1 MITRRSLLIGSAA
14 AVTTGMAWAPTAR
27 AAACGPNVELRATP
41 ELVVTVR
48 TRSGWGADE
57 SYRFKDGKEAW
68 TPEYFKPQTLTV
80 HHEGVGTGGDPAV
93 RVRGIHKLHA
103 VDNGWGDIGYHLLI
117 GSDGVI
123 FEGRWS
129 GDDCVPVFAGSG
141 VYPVNAAHV
150 VNFNASNI
158 GVCLINNL
166 NTVEPTPAALESL
179 ARVAAVLSVRCGL
192 DPLGTT
198 NYVNP
203 INGKRKTVP
212 TMSLHRD
219 WADTECPGAKLVPKI
234 PQVKARVAELV
245 KASR

>member
-14 AVTTGMAWAPTAR
+14 AVASGVAWAPTAQ

-41 ELVVTVR
+41 KLAVTVR

-57 SYRFKDGKEAW
+57 SYRLKDGKERW
-68 TPEYFKPQTLTV
+68 LPEYFKAQTLTV
-80 HHEGVGTGGDPAV
+80 HHEGVGTGGDPAA
-93 RVRGIHKLHA
+93 RVRGIYKLHA

-129 GDDCVPVFAGSG
+129 GDDCVPVFPATGSA
-141 VYPVNAAHV
+141 PVNAGHV
-150 VNFNASNI
+150 AQWNAGNI
-158 GVCLINNL
+158 GICLINNL
-166 NTVEPTPAALESL
+166 SVVEPTAAALESL
-179 ARVAAVLSVRCGL
+179 AKVAAVLSVRCGL
-192 DPLGTT
+192 DPLGST

-219 WADTECPGAKLVPKI
+219 WATTECPGEKLLPKI
-234 PQVKARVAELV
+234 PQVKARVTELV
-245 KASR
+245 KSSR

>member
-14 AVTTGMAWAPTAR
+14 AATGVALAPTAQ
-27 AAACGPNVELRATP
+27 AAACGPDVELRASP
-41 ELVVTVR
+41 NLAVTVR

-57 SYRFKDGKEAW
+57 SYRFKDGKEIW
-68 TPEYFKPQTLTV
+68 PPEYFKAQTLTV
-80 HHEGVGTGGDPAV
+80 HHEGAGTGGDPAA
-93 RVRGIHKLHA
+93 RVRGIHKLQA

-129 GDDCVPVFAGSG
+129 GDDCVPVFAGTG
-141 VYPVNAAHV
+141 VNPVNAAHV
-150 VNFNASNI
+150 VNYNAANI
-158 GVCLINNL
+158 GICLINNL
-166 NTVEPTPAALESL
+166 STVEPTAAALESL
-179 ARVAAVLSVRCGL
+179 AKVAAVLSVRCGL

-203 INGKRKTVP
+203 LLPDKRKTVP
-212 TMSLHRD
+212 TMSLHRE
-219 WADTECPGAKLVPKI
+219 WVATECPGAKLVPKMT
-234 PQVKARVAELV
+234 QVKARVAELV